1 MAQHTDN
8 SGNSKP
14 LPGYEALYA
23 RIQSAA
29 ANRLGE
35 VIAKSISSAD
45 KYLYDIC
52 QQDQTTI
59 GSPNIENLRLFRS
72 ASHSIER
79 QYLQALGSAFSKF
92 QQKIKPLDDVS
103 TDLSL
108 VDIEDMDDVVNAE
121 LVTEAL
127 LRNFG
132 DVLDVTAQRFCV
144 LLGLSKDEHASS
156 PLTDKSMAEFLR
168 IALAGLELTPKVR
181 ATLFRCY
188 ESTLVLH
195 AADML
200 DEINAPMVAAAILPQ
215 LQAGRSS
222 RKPEPSAAGS
232 ARREAPAVYP
242 ERVPVSTRPHS
253 PAQHAAEYS
262 ALNDMPVGAAENALF
277 DEICNYLHSWRPQH
291 DRGGFA
297 PEQHASASEAG
308 TASNARRSLSKNE
321 MISLLSSMQG
331 VLSDNV
337 SSAMS
342 TSDTSVSTMLKSEM
356 LNSARNMGIPPES
369 VSIMREDEDALDL
382 VGMLFDV
389 LMSERDFRD
398 EAKTMMSRLV
408 VPYTKAAV
416 LDRRLFLTKA
426 HPARKL
432 LNVLTEAIEGNQ
444 GDGPQERELLS
455 KAEGTVEK
463 LVTEFNEDIAVF
475 EMLEQ
480 ELRAFLDQHRR
491 RIDLAEKRAKEAQRG
506 QDRLEHARALAQK
519 ALDDRCQ
526 GRDLPAPFQE
536 FFTRY
541 WTHHLSMLALREGED
556 SLVWDATLKMA
567 DDLIAALAINNQQ
580 GRSEAIA
587 DKRMQLE
594 SVLASSGIL
603 GEPATAIIGKL
614 VDCAIQSMPEATV
627 SVSVPELSAETS
639 SSQPSKL
646 SESNLRMVFNK
657 DALDYDAQDVDFF
670 KTFPIGSW
678 LQLEGSNGSFTPVKL
693 AWISPISSRLMFVN
707 RRGVRVLVVS
717 VEELAQMKKQGKL
730 IVHAQDNVFEQ
741 TMDRVLDRLKS
752 DFGG

>member
-1 MAQHTDN
+1 MALHTEN
-8 SGNSKP
+8 SSNGKP
-14 LPGYEALYA
+14 MQGYEALFA
-23 RIQSAA
+23 RIQSVA

-35 VIAKSISSAD
+35 VIAQSISSAD

-72 ASHSIER
+72 ASHAIER
-79 QYLQALGSAFSKF
+79 QFLQALGLAFSKF
-92 QQKIKPLDDVS
+92 QQKIKPSDDVS
-103 TDLSL
+103 ADLSL

-127 LRNFG
+127 QRNFS
-132 DVLDVTAQRFCV
+132 DVLDVTSQRFCA
-144 LLGLSKDEHASS
+144 LLGLSKDEHAST

-168 IALAGLELTPKVR
+168 VALAGLEVTPKVR

-195 AADML
+195 TADL
-200 DEINAPMVAAAILPQ
+200 LEEINAPMVAAGILPH
-215 LQAGRSS
+215 LQAARSS
-222 RKPEPSAAGS
+222 RKPEQTPATSV
-232 ARREAPAVYP
+232 RRESPSVYP
-242 ERVPVSTRPHS
+242 ERVPVATRPQS
-253 PAQHAAEYS
+253 PAQHSAEYS
-262 ALNDMPVGAAENALF
+262 TMNDMPVGVAENALF

-297 PEQHASASEAG
+297 PEQQTNASNGGSP
-308 TASNARRSLSKNE
+308 SNARRSLSKNE

-506 QDRLEHARALAQK
+506 QDRLEHARAIAQK
-519 ALDDRCQ
+519 ALDERCQ
-526 GRDLPAPFQE
+526 GRDLPGTFQE
-536 FFTRY
+536 FFSRY

-567 DDLIAALAINNQQ
+567 DDLLAALAVNNPQI
-580 GRSEAIA
+580 RTEAIA

-614 VDCAIQSMPEATV
+614 LDSSTHSQQEESTPA
-627 SVSVPELSAETS
+627 SAPTAS
-639 SSQPSKL
+639 SDASAQPSKL

-657 DALDYDAQDVDFF
+657 DALDYDAQDVEFF
-670 KTFPIGSW
+670 KSFSIGSW